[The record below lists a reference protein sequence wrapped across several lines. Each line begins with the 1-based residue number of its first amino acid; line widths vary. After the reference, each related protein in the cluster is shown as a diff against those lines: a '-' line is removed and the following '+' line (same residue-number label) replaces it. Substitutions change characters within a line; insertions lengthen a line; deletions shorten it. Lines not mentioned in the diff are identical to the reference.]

1 MLSASEAKTQT
12 QNNVNYDAAQ
22 KLKALDEQISNAIAK
37 GGFSIR
43 NDGILQSEIRKKLE
57 SLGYKIE
64 TGSQYNESYYRISW
78 A

>member
-1 MLSASEAKTQT
+1 MVSASEAKTQT
-12 QNNVNYDAAQ
+12 QNNVNYDTAQ

>member
-1 MLSASEAKTQT
+1 MISASEAKIKV
-12 QNNVNYDAAQ
+12 QNNVGYDAARE
-22 KLKALDEQISNAIAK
+22 LKALDEQISNAIAK
-37 GGFSIR
+37 GRFSIC

-64 TGSQYNESYYRISW
+64 TGNQYNESYYRISW